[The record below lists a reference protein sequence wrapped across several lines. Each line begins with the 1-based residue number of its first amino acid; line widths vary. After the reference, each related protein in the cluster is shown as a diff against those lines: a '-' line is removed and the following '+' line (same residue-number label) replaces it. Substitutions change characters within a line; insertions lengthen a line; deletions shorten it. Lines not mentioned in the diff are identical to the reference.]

1 MITRRNAE
9 RSKALRTV
17 VGTLFGAG
25 VCLGV
30 ITLGSAP
37 AGAAH
42 DLCRVTAV
50 DVTVHNKTG
59 SSLPVS
65 STRLGATNGWC
76 KLPGNPAAPHS
87 VTNYEAGDN
96 FFKTE
101 VNVAYVAPNNDTLA
115 LQVSSGWDDLES
127 PQARC
132 HVVPNGHAPS
142 PYRCSEKTRVEV
154 LQRGAAFGLGTRVV
168 LVDWEINGP

>member
-1 MITRRNAE
+1 MKRNLT
-9 RSKALRTV
+9 RSKAVRSFAAIL
-17 VGTLFGAG
+17 LLGAG
-25 VCLGV
+25 ICGV
-30 ITLGSAP
+30 VVIGAAP
-37 AGAAH
+37 ASAAH
-42 DLCRVTAV
+42 ESCRVTAV

-59 SSLPVS
+59 SSLPIS
-65 STRLGATNGWC
+65 STRLGTTNSWC
-76 KLPGNPAAPHS
+76 KLPGNPVASNS

-142 PYRCSEKTRVEV
+142 PYRCSQKVRVEV

-168 LVDWEINGP
+168 LVDWEITGP